1 MIPPP
6 QHHILSNYNVLNLN
20 AHHPLMQ
27 NVLNIFNCSIM
38 SYEQKKKKTKP
49 QHSDNVCICLSIK
62 PHAFFNCTLCN
73 YAPTTTPA
81 ALIARNNVLI
91 IDLVGRCVWC
101 N

>member
-38 SYEQKKKKTKP
+38 SYEQKKKK
-49 QHSDNVCICLSIK
+49 QSRNSRIMY
-62 PHAFFNCTLCN
+62 AFFYQLS
-73 YAPTTTPA
+73 
-81 ALIARNNVLI
+81 LMHFSIAHFVIMRQQQLP
-91 IDLVGRCVWC
+91 LP
-101 N
+101 